1 MELDTG
7 AYDAYIAELF
17 APQDAALTETL
28 ALMERE
34 NVRAINVSPVEGK
47 LLHVLALL
55 VGAKRIL
62 EIGTL
67 GGYSGIHLARA
78 LPEGGKL
85 ITLELDAHHADVA
98 QRNFERA
105 DVADKTEIRIGP
117 AAESLKQIAASGEP
131 QFDLI
136 FIDADK
142 DGYPEYLEL
151 SLPLLREGGLLLG
164 DNTLRG
170 ALEAERNSGTLRYNA
185 AVSQT
190 PELTS
195 ILLPVLRGQG
205 LDGLTV
211 SIKKTPTETA
221 NL

>member
-1 MELDTG
+1 MELNTS
-7 AYDAYIAELF
+7 AYNAYIASLF
-17 APQDAALTETL
+17 APQDGALTETL
-28 ALMERE
+28 TEMERE
-34 NVRAINVSPVEGK
+34 GVRSINVSPVEGK
-47 LLHVLALL
+47 LLQILALT

-78 LPEGGKL
+78 LPEDGKL

-98 QRNFERA
+98 RRNFERA
-105 DVADKTEIRIGP
+105 GVAHKVEVRVGP
-117 AAESLKQIAASGEP
+117 AAETLTQLTEAGEP

-142 DGYPEYLEL
+142 GGYSEYLRL

-164 DNTLRG
+164 DNTLPD
-170 ALEAERNSGTLRYNA
+170 AVLTQEDSGTKSYNA
-185 AVSQT
+185 AVAAR

-195 ILLPVLRGQG
+195 VIMPILRQRG

-211 SIKKTPTETA
+211 SYKNK
-221 NL
+221 

>member
-7 AYDAYIAELF
+7 AYDAYIADLF

-28 ALMERE
+28 EEMERE
-34 NVRAINVSPVEGK
+34 GVRKINVSATEGK
-47 LLHVLALL
+47 LLHLLALT

-78 LPEGGKL
+78 LPEEGKL
-85 ITLELDAHHADVA
+85 ITLEIDPHHAEVA
-98 QRNFERA
+98 RRNFERA
-105 DVADKTEIRIGP
+105 GVAHKVEVRVGP
-117 AAESLKQIAASGEP
+117 ASETLGKMATEEAA
-131 QFDLI
+131 FDLI

-142 DGYPEYLEL
+142 DGYPEYLRQ

-170 ALEAERNSGTLRYNA
+170 ALDPQEDSGTKRYNTAVA
-185 AVSQT
+185 AY
-190 PELTS
+190 PELTT
-195 ILLPVLRGQG
+195 ILIPILRQQG

-211 SIKKTPTETA
+211 SFKKGKA
-221 NL
+221 